1 MEIIFPKAFST
12 GWLVGLNPWDPGPSR
27 APEIGRR
34 ESTPARANGKQSGWL
49 QLVDTKK
56 PIAWE
61 IQRWPNLWGTVP
73 MLGKPHMLRDPK
85 NDTWYDR
92 NICRSSEK
100 NGFGGLFQYISLPT
114 IGSKSFDTDIAY
126 YSQLLEPSLHH
137 EEFVR
142 EECMHWWKPVDQ
154 RSVGT
159 QTYTGGSDAC
169 TAPRLPLTAPLKL
182 QGGQSKV
189 CELCRLQK
197 TSKSPKKQVCIGPIQ
212 RPGKFSC
219 YTSVFLSFTCP
230 RSCSSVWIVDG
241 HQVWWIICFPWK
253 TMRKALCSELIVPS
267 GNLT

>member
-1 MEIIFPKAFST
+1 
-12 GWLVGLNPWDPGPSR
+12 
-27 APEIGRR
+27 
-34 ESTPARANGKQSGWL
+34 
-49 QLVDTKK
+49 
-56 PIAWE
+56 
-61 IQRWPNLWGTVP
+61 
-73 MLGKPHMLRDPK
+73 MLRDPK

-114 IGSKSFDTDIAY
+114 IGFKSFDTDIAY

-137 EEFVR
+137 DEFVR

-169 TAPRLPLTAPLKL
+169 TVPRLALTAPLKL

-197 TSKSPKKQVCIGPIQ
+197 ASKNTKKTGLY
-212 RPGKFSC
+212 RSYSESEFSC
-219 YTSVFLSFTCP
+219 YTSVFLSFTCT

-241 HQVWWIICFPWK
+241 HQVWWKIYFHRK
-253 TMRKALCSELIVPS
+253 TMRKPLCSELIVEARYQ
-267 GNLT
+267 